1 MNIDDLNPPER
12 AVLQGALKK
21 DEELLWVGQPKPRLW
36 TVTGGLLFLCGM
48 LSLLGGIGTVIYV
61 QLNEG
66 SNPANKLLLALFC
79 TGLPLV
85 LPVVAAPRIG
95 LRWQRRCVYALT
107 TGRAIIIR
115 YLLGKYH
122 FRDIVDLERQPR
134 EHREHVDGTV
144 SLIMGESNI
153 SSTNGRPDPEGFLHL
168 PPDAWQEPEQLLRR
182 MAKTA
187 GEKVVLPQNKIEP
200 KGVAASKLIEP

>member
-12 AVLQGALKK
+12 AVLQSSLKK

-36 TVTGGLLFLCGM
+36 TVTSGLLFLCGM
-48 LSLLGGIGTVIYV
+48 LSLLGGIGAVIYV

-85 LPVVAAPRIG
+85 LPVVAAPWIG

-134 EHREHVDGTV
+134 EHRGHVDGTV

-168 PPDAWQEPEQLLRR
+168 PPDAWQEPEQLLRC

-187 GEKVVLPQNKIEP
+187 GAKVTE
-200 KGVAASKLIEP
+200 